1 LTLILICLYAVIHLL
16 RCVDYTA
23 FSHAQKQQCLTDAA
37 KEQED
42 NGDLL

>member
-23 FSHAQKQQCLTDAA
+23 FSHCSKAA
-37 KEQED
+37 MPYRCCK
-42 NGDLL
+42 GAGG